1 MKYKTI
7 MLNVDSYVRLADAKA
22 ALARRMGVSLSF
34 NDLILELVS
43 KNLDFLDIDEGL
55 KSHIAKFADKVKE
68 LDYVL
73 GILLFGS
80 VAKETSGENSDIDVL
95 VLVRPGGK
103 GHLAKLIDIAASL
116 REDESK
122 LMEKGLPSF
131 ISPILLSVDELRKF
145 RPFYLDLADY
155 GVILYE
161 KDHLL
166 SNFIYETKRIKHKRE
181 LINNTE
187 VLAWR

>member
-7 MLNVDSYVRLADAKA
+7 MLDVNSYARLADAKA
-22 ALARRMGVSLSF
+22 ALGRRMGVSLSF

-43 KNLDFLDIDEGL
+43 KNLDFLNIDEGL
-55 KSHIAKFADKVKE
+55 KSHIAKFADKVRA

-80 VAKETSGENSDIDVL
+80 VAKETSGEHSDIDIL
-95 VLVRPGGK
+95 VLVRHGGK
-103 GHLAKLIDIAASL
+103 GYLAKLMDIAAGLS
-116 REDESK
+116 EDESE
-122 LMEKGLPSF
+122 LMKKGLPSF
-131 ISPILLSVDELRKF
+131 ISPVLLSVDELRKF

-161 KDHLL
+161 RDHFL
-166 SNFIYETKRIKHKRE
+166 SDFIYETKRIRHKRE

-187 VLAWR
+187 VLLWK

>member
-7 MLNVDSYVRLADAKA
+7 MLDVNGYARLADAKE
-22 ALARRMGVSLSF
+22 ALGRRMGVSLSF

-43 KNLDFLDIDEGL
+43 KNLDFLDIDDGL
-55 KSHIAKFADKVKE
+55 KSHIAKFADRARE

-80 VAKETSGENSDIDVL
+80 VAKETSGENSDIDIL
-95 VLVRPGGK
+95 VLVKPEGK
-103 GHLAKLIDIAASL
+103 GQLTRMMDIAASL
-116 REDESK
+116 KDDEAE
-122 LMEKGLPSF
+122 LMKKGLPSL
-131 ISPILLSVDELRKF
+131 ISPVLLSVDELEKF
-145 RPFYLDLADY
+145 RPFYFDLADY

-166 SNFIYETKRIKHKRE
+166 SDFVYETKRIKHKRE

-187 VLAWR
+187 VLVWK